1 MANAAAKKAAAAQ
14 KNATS
19 KFLPILLA
27 LNATHAFLIYQ
38 RGNLSTYRIFMI
50 ILQWILTYVA
60 YQGIIQDIAQNK
72 STTTTTTLEKYKLAG
87 GAWLDL
93 LFLVLLSQFGS
104 LLFHRHEV
112 FMDLILFLI
121 PLFYGLYHYIV
132 KHWNGSGDGE
142 SSNQTQDEDTRKL
155 LEERRRRRSERR
167 RQKRM
172 S

>member
-1 MANAAAKKAAAAQ
+1 M
-14 KNATS
+14 T
-19 KFLPILLA
+19 
-27 LNATHAFLIYQ
+27 
-38 RGNLSTYRIFMI
+38 
-50 ILQWILTYVA
+50 ILQWILTYVS

-72 STTTTTTLEKYKLAG
+72 STTTTTTTTLEKYKLAG

-93 LFLVLLSQFGS
+93 LFLVLVSQFGS
-104 LLFHRHEV
+104 LLFLRHEV